1 MPAVGRLS
9 GTPASISASEEPQT
23 DAIDEEPFELGDLR
37 DDADG
42 VGELGRRRQ
51 HRVDRAPR
59 QLAVADFAPSWRAHA
74 ARFAHRIRR
83 EVVMQQE
90 RLLVRPLQR
99 VDELLV
105 LGGAERCH
113 DQCLGFTA
121 REQRRAMGAR
131 QHADFG
137 DDRAHGA

>member
-23 DAIDEEPFELGDLR
+23 DAIDEEPFELGDLGN
-37 DDADG
+37 DADG

-51 HRVDRAPR
+51 HGMDRAPGE
-59 QLAVADFAPSWRAHA
+59 LAVTDFAATGRADA
-74 ARFAHRIRR
+74 PGFTHRIRR

-90 RLLVRPLQR
+90 CLFVGSLKR

-105 LGGAERCH
+105 FGCTERRH
-113 DQCLGFTA
+113 H
-121 REQRRAMGAR
+121 QRLSLAAGE
-131 QHADFG
+131 
-137 DDRAHGA
+137 